1 MFLRTHKK
9 IYEFNFGLKG
19 LIIMRENADLVMAND
34 KRFILYCGLV
44 SRQPAITF
52 QEIDEIINECDLSQ
66 LDITPNI
73 LSLYEVEELYTK
85 AVGEIG
91 ITPNDFYSMTP
102 GEINIA
108 YEGYLRRK
116 ETEANLTKMAII
128 TSQNDELI
136 RLTEDK
142 GYVVGNKTEREEIFR
157 LLNIEED

>member
-73 LSLYEVEELYTK
+73 LSLF
-85 AVGEIG
+85 AVYCSSKRF
-91 ITPNDFYSMTP
+91 NKVYP
-102 GEINIA
+102 GSIQLPVARAAASVKI
-108 YEGYLRRK
+108 
-116 ETEANLTKMAII
+116 
-128 TSQNDELI
+128 
-136 RLTEDK
+136 
-142 GYVVGNKTEREEIFR
+142 
-157 LLNIEED
+157 LLPLACSR

>member
-34 KRFILYCGLV
+34 KKFILYCGLI
-44 SRQPAITF
+44 SKQPAITF
-52 QEIDEIINECDLSQ
+52 QEVDEIINECDLSN
-66 LDITPNI
+66 LDITPTI
-73 LSLYEVEELYTK
+73 LSLFEVEELYTK

-91 ITPNDFYSMTP
+91 ITPTDFYTMTP
-102 GEINIA
+102 HEIDLA

-128 TSQNDELI
+128 TSQDSELI
-136 RLTEDK
+136 RLTENK
-142 GYVVGNKTEREEIFR
+142 GYFVGSKAEREEVFR
-157 LLNIEED
+157 LLNIEE